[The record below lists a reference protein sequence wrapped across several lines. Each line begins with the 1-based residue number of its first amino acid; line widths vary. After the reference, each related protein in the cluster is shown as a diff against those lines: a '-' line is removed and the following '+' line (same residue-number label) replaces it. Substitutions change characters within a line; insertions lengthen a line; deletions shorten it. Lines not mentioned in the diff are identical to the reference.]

1 MMSVRRDLLPALAL
15 LGIIGFG
22 VPRAARAAEGAPRP
36 ARTASAPLAPSEA
49 PKRMTVPEGFKVT
62 LFAGEPDVVQP
73 IAFTIDDGP
82 ALGRR
87 VLLLPDLAG
96 RARRARTAS

>member
-22 VPRAARAAEGAPRP
+22 VPRAARAAEGAPQ
-36 ARTASAPLAPSEA
+36 AGATASAPLAPSEA

-62 LFAGEPDVVQP
+62 LFAAEPDVVQP
-73 IAFTIDDGP
+73 IAFTIDP
-82 ALGRR
+82 R
-87 VLLLPDLAG
+87 AG
-96 RARRARTAS
+96 SGSSRITPTRSGWAGRRARTAS